1 MEEKLLNIIEHYGVL
16 PQLKYFQSEVFELNE
31 SIINAENYNPQVQDT
46 LYKINSNVQENVK
59 HIAEEIADVMV
70 MLEQFKLYYGISSK
84 EITDIFWSKVDR
96 QLDRIA
102 NE

>member
-1 MEEKLLNIIEHYGVL
+1 MNNKALEIIKHYGVM

-31 SIINAENYNPQVQDT
+31 AIIIEEDRVQHLGT
-46 LYKINSNVQENVK
+46 KNWNTS

-70 MLEQFKLYYGISSK
+70 FLTQFKEYYGITVE
-84 EITDIFWSKVDR
+84 EIEKIMNEKIDR
-96 QLDRIA
+96 QLRRIS